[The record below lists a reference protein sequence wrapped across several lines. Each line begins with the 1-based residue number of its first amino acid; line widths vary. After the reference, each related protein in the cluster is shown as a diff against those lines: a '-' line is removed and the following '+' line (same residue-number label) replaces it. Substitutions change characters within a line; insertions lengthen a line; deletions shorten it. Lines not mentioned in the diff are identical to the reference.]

1 METRFIIGKCML
13 RPNEGSSLKEDYDIV
28 RGNPFIDYYES
39 IDSPTIALTVTFF
52 DVDQVISREGIT
64 GGEYIDV
71 TVKITDFND
80 FEIKSEE
87 HKLMLNSVRN
97 VITET
102 NTQNATL
109 EFLSAESIVNETAR
123 VN

>member
-52 DVDQVISREGIT
+52 VSLLVLQRQRP
-64 GGEYIDV
+64 
-71 TVKITDFND
+71 TVSIELLNPLHKI
-80 FEIKSEE
+80 
-87 HKLMLNSVRN
+87 V
-97 VITET
+97 
-102 NTQNATL
+102 
-109 EFLSAESIVNETAR
+109 
-123 VN
+123 